1 MPLSSGRNLT
11 RGKRRAGCYPG
22 QATEVREEV
31 ARLAASVG
39 HDQRPAYYDETI
51 GGPVYLA
58 GLPGA
63 KKLPSIQAADPCTA
77 AADHWR
83 SAEAIGTLSAFE
95 DHLTR
100 FPTCTFAHLAKA
112 RIESLKT
119 KVAVGIHLSP
129 EQDVCR
135 FDGLWRVTLV
145 CPSKPATGASAAL
158 PGWSFQFGATIKDGI
173 FRGQRG
179 VEGKPGGADGT
190 TKIFVKGLSRE
201 TKSDPFRRP
210 TGTEVHYMIA
220 GKLEGSQ
227 GRGNRVDRDCD
238 VTFAKN

>member
-1 MPLSSGRNLT
+1 M
-11 RGKRRAGCYPG
+11 
-22 QATEVREEV
+22 ATEVREEV
-31 ARLAASVG
+31 ARLAGSVG
-39 HDQRPAYYDETI
+39 HDQGPAYYDETI

-63 KKLPSIQAADPCTA
+63 ERLPGIQAADPCTT

-83 SAEAIGTLSAFE
+83 SAEAIGTLAAFE

-112 RIESLKT
+112 RIESLKA
-119 KVAVGIHLSP
+119 KVAVGTHLSP
-129 EQDVCR
+129 EQDVRR
-135 FDGLWRVTLV
+135 FDGLWRVTLI
-145 CPSKPATGASAAL
+145 CPSKPATGLLAAL

-179 VEGKPGGADGT
+179 VEGRPGGEVFDGTIDADGT

-201 TKSDPFRRP
+201 TKYDPFRRP
-210 TGTEVHYMIA
+210 TGTEFYYMIA

-238 VTFAKN
+238 VTFAKR